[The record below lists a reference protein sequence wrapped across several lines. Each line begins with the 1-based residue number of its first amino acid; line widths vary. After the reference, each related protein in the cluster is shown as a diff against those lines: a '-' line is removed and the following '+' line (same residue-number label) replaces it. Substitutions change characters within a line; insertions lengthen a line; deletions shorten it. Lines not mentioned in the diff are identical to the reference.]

1 MKIIDVKSTNLRFSR
16 TPETLKKNLCTPT
29 SKFRDPLSTG
39 QNWFGPVALTIVEVF
54 TDEGITGVGTAG
66 GFTSVPAEV
75 VDTYLKPIILGESPF
90 NTELMQD
97 KMFRST
103 VRFGRRGAVMAAIS
117 AVDLACWDIMGKAL
131 GQPVY
136 NLLGGKTKERVRAYA
151 SRCYAMDDLD
161 ALAEEAKGY
170 VAQGFTALKQRFGFS
185 PADGIAGMKR
195 NVELIKTVREAVGD
209 GIELAA
215 DAYMGWDFAYATEM
229 ERHLRPYNLS
239 WIEEPFMPD
248 DLDSYTL
255 LTALSPTRI
264 SMGEHE
270 TSLYGY
276 KHLIDSKVAHILQPD
291 CNRVGGITAMKKICA
306 LAEAAHIPIFPHS
319 NEAHNL
325 HIIVSQSNCPLIEYF
340 PDVEPDT
347 GNEIFWK
354 VFDGEPVAVD
364 GHITPTGKPGLG
376 IELNRERIAEL
387 IYDHV

>member
-75 VDTYLKPIILGESPF
+75 VDTYLKPIILGESPV

-215 DAYMGWDFAYATEM
+215 DAYMGWDYNYAVEM
-229 ERHLRPYNLS
+229 EKRLRPYRL
-239 WIEEPFMPD
+239 
-248 DLDSYTL
+248 
-255 LTALSPTRI
+255 
-264 SMGEHE
+264 G
-270 TSLYGY
+270 
-276 KHLIDSKVAHILQPD
+276 
-291 CNRVGGITAMKKICA
+291 RV
-306 LAEAAHIPIFPHS
+306 
-319 NEAHNL
+319 
-325 HIIVSQSNCPLIEYF
+325 
-340 PDVEPDT
+340 
-347 GNEIFWK
+347 
-354 VFDGEPVAVD
+354 
-364 GHITPTGKPGLG
+364 
-376 IELNRERIAEL
+376 
-387 IYDHV
+387 

>member
-1 MKIIDVKSTNLRFSR
+1 MKITDIHATNLQFSR
-16 TPETLKKNLCTPT
+16 TPDTLKKHLCTPT
-29 SKFRDPLSTG
+29 SKFRDPLSVG
-39 QNWFGPVALTIVEVF
+39 QNWFGPVAITVVEVF

-66 GFTSVPAEV
+66 GFTSVPKEV
-75 VDTYLKPIILGESPF
+75 IDTYLKPIVVGESPF

-103 VRFGRRGAVMAAIS
+103 VRFGRRGVVMAAIS
-117 AVDLACWDIMGKAL
+117 AVDIACWDIMGKAL

-151 SRCYAMDDLD
+151 SRCYAMEDLD

-170 VAQGFTALKQRFGFS
+170 VAEGFTAIKQRFGFG
-185 PADGIAGMKR
+185 PEDGVRGMKR
-195 NVELIKTVREAVGD
+195 NVELIKTVRNAIGD
-209 GIELAA
+209 EVELAA
-215 DAYMGWDFAYATEM
+215 DAYMGWDYAYASEM
-229 ERHLRPYNLS
+229 ERRLREFGLS
-239 WIEEPFMPD
+239 WIEEPFLPD
-248 DLDSYTL
+248 DLDSYVRFS
-255 LTALSPTRI
+255 AESPTRV

-270 TSLYGY
+270 TSLYGF
-276 KHLIDSKVAHILQPD
+276 KNLIDRHVADILQPD

-354 VFDGEPVAVD
+354 VFDGEPHAEN
-364 GHITPTGKPGLG
+364 GFITPSNTPGLG
-376 IELNRERIAEL
+376 VTLNRERMEPL
-387 IYDHV
+387 LLK

>member
-1 MKIIDVKSTNLRFSR
+1 MKVTDIKTTNLAFSR
-16 TPETLKKNLCTPT
+16 TPETLKKHLCTPT
-29 SKFRDPLSTG
+29 SKFRDPLSSG
-39 QNWFGPVALTIVEVF
+39 QNWFGPVALTVVEVF

-66 GFTSVPAEV
+66 GFTSVPLEV
-75 VDTYLKPIILGESPF
+75 VETYLKPVVLGESPF

-151 SRCYAMDDLD
+151 SRCYAMEDLD

-170 VAQGFTALKQRFGFS
+170 VAQGFTALKQRFGFG
-185 PADGIAGMKR
+185 PEDGIRGMKR

-209 GIELAA
+209 EIELAA
-215 DAYMGWDFAYATEM
+215 DAYMGWDYAYAIEM
-229 ERHLRPYNLS
+229 ERRLREFGLS

-248 DLDSYTL
+248 DLQSYARF
-255 LTALSPTRI
+255 TAESPTRI

-270 TSLYGY
+270 TSLFGY
-276 KHLIDSKVAHILQPD
+276 KQLIDLQVADILQPD

-306 LAEAAHIPIFPHS
+306 LAEAAHLPVFPHS

-347 GNEIFWK
+347 GNELFWK
-354 VFDGEPVAVD
+354 VFDGEPRAD
-364 GHITPTGKPGLG
+364 GGYITPNDAPGLG
-376 IELNRERIAEL
+376 ITLNRERMEPL
-387 IYDHV
+387 LCK